1 MITLTREEAQQ
12 VHDALLNFEGD
23 ISDAMF
29 AALTTFR
36 ARLAQPEPEPVAWE
50 YCGALFYDKEE
61 VFAWHERGDI
71 GSTPPKPLYSAPPQ
85 QEKQEPVAWMN
96 EGDIGKTDW
105 KVWAHGKPTATI
117 PLYTAECTPM
127 VRTTTPEDIAKIKSK
142 WVGLTEIDEYERG
155 FIDGMQKQMQSS
167 VDKAVNK
174 MAQREW
180 QGLTDDERTYLAWE
194 SNNGS
199 HCVAM
204 TEAMLKEKNSA
215 T

>member
-1 MITLTREEAQQ
+1 MTDRELMQQAFERMTGIANAWTNPALMQARNGFIQGWEA
-12 VHDALLNFEGD
+12 
-23 ISDAMF
+23 
-29 AALTTFR
+29 
-36 ARLAQPEPEPVAWE
+36 ARLAQSEPVAWE

-85 QEKQEPVAWMN
+85 RKPWDN
-96 EGDIGKTDW
+96 
-105 KVWAHGKPTATI
+105 KVPIT
-117 PLYTAECTPM
+117 
-127 VRTTTPEDIAKIKSK
+127 
-142 WVGLTEIDEYERG
+142 DEYERG
-155 FIDGMQKQMQSS
+155 VIDGMQKQMQSS

-174 MAQREW
+174 LAQREW